1 MTRKSFSSRMILH
14 QEGDILVR
22 RTRSK
27 GKEPDNDPERRM
39 LSEDEIKQRRERAKR
54 VSYKDKQDLNLVDV
68 ECPQCMKE
76 FPVSW
81 DCMRTSPSLE
91 CPHCHFLISCDKIL
105 SDLNEQWEEE
115 SRHESKGQM

>member
-22 RTRSK
+22 RTR
-27 GKEPDNDPERRM
+27 
-39 LSEDEIKQRRERAKR
+39 
-54 VSYKDKQDLNLVDV
+54 KDKQDLNLVDV

-81 DCMRTSPSLE
+81 DYMRTSPSLE